1 MTTDETDAL
10 HDELETSLAS
20 GASLAPTDAY
30 RVERVLKESP
40 GEVTQL
46 VYLRTATG
54 GELGPYVRKI
64 IDRSSGIGGAYEVL
78 AASERDGLRT
88 RQLPRILECRE
99 HEGALAVVM
108 EYVPGNTLREV
119 IEAAEPEQRL
129 ALTERLFPA
138 ICAAVEELH
147 TALDQPLIHRDLTPG
162 NVMCPDGDP
171 TSPVLIDLGIARA
184 WHEGAEADT
193 THFGTRAYAPPEQFG
208 FGQTDVRSD
217 VYTLGL
223 LAFFCLTGRDPVP
236 ADREHGFADPAVPK
250 AWRVVITQAA
260 ALDPNKRYLCV
271 EELAASL
278 PGPGESCV
286 NVSAVPRRVRFWT
299 LREGRGNASAARPV
313 RFWTL
318 RNAVVIGALA
328 LYLLGCA
335 IDAVVLDYWAK
346 ASAVFNLFGFLV
358 FMPFLGLVCAYALLD
373 KRWLRA
379 RVRWFRTRTP
389 LRTWRDLL
397 LILLALFAILVL
409 LVLVP

>member
-1 MTTDETDAL
+1 M
-10 HDELETSLAS
+10 HDELAAALREPQPA
-20 GASLAPTDAY
+20 DAY
-30 RVERVLKESP
+30 RVERVLKDAP
-40 GEVTQL
+40 GELTQL
-46 VYLRTATG
+46 VYLRTAAG

-88 RQLPRILECRE
+88 RQLPRILECRR
-99 HEGALAVVM
+99 HGDSLVVVM

-119 IEAAEPEQRL
+119 IEAATPERRL

-171 TSPVLIDLGIARA
+171 TVPVLIDLGIARA

-217 VYTLGL
+217 VYALGM
-223 LAFFCLTGRDPVP
+223 LAFFCLTGRDPTP
-236 ADREHGFADPAVPK
+236 TDRECGFADPAVPK
-250 AWRVVITQAA
+250 AWRAVITQAA
-260 ALDPNKRYLCV
+260 ALDPDKRYLGV

-278 PGPGESCV
+278 PSPGEGRG
-286 NVSAVPRRVRFWT
+286 NAPAPRSVRFWT
-299 LREGRGNASAARPV
+299 LGEGRDNASAPRPV

-318 RNAVVIGALA
+318 RNAVVIAALA

-335 IDAVVLDYWAK
+335 VDAVVLDYWAK

-389 LRTWRDLL
+389 LRAWRDLL
-397 LILLALFAILVL
+397 LILLALFVILVL